1 MIRVNDLARDPDGD
15 PGAQP
20 AAAPTPDVTPD
31 AAPAAPGGAAQ
42 DDAAQKDAAQ
52 NGAAQ
57 NGAAPGGATP
67 GDATP
72 NDAAGGAADSPAAGS
87 PPEGSVPD
95 RPSDAPHESVRRENR
110 LGTLGIGA
118 LIVVLAFG
126 AGIAVGRA
134 TISGEDAASAPPVAE
149 APSASADSSG
159 APTPAASGIASL
171 PSDGPRLGRADA
183 KVVIDYWAD
192 YQCPFCAK
200 FAQEI
205 IPQLESRI
213 ADGTIALVHR
223 DYAFLDWRAPGTES
237 LDSAMAVRC
246 AGREGRYWQMHDA
259 VYAAQAGENQG
270 GFARQRLAQLA
281 ASVGLDPAAFEA
293 CMNDR
298 AAMVEVLE
306 DTAAA
311 VRSGVDSTPTVDVNG
326 QRFPG
331 VSDVPA
337 LLAAIDAAAA
347 GASPA
352 PLPTAEPITG
362 PWSEVPTDGREAGD
376 PDAPVTVELW
386 MDYQAAASGPVADGL
401 GPELRARI
409 ADGGVRV
416 VQRDLATLGDES
428 LLAAATVRCVARQG
442 DPAWLVHD
450 ALAASAQGPDRGI
463 YTATAILRYASR
475 LGFDI
480 APLSD
485 CLDDPAVLAD
495 IRAETATGTG
505 HGLDTAP
512 AVIIRKGDDEVARF
526 SGELDVAKI
535 IKAIDAAG

>member
-1 MIRVNDLARDPDGD
+1 MTRVNDPAADPARDPGIE
-15 PGAQP
+15 PIAQP
-20 AAAPTPDVTPD
+20 APDAAAEAPTPDAATPETATAST
-31 AAPAAPGGAAQ
+31 AAPAVA
-42 DDAAQKDAAQ
+42 
-52 NGAAQ
+52 
-57 NGAAPGGATP
+57 
-67 GDATP
+67 
-72 NDAAGGAADSPAAGS
+72 PAAAVDVPPAGVAPAGS
-87 PPEGSVPD
+87 APE
-95 RPSDAPHESVRRENR
+95 RPSDGPPAGVRRQNR
-110 LGTLGIGA
+110 LAALGLGTLA
-118 LIVVLAFG
+118 VVLAFG

-134 TISGEDAASAPPVAE
+134 TVPGGDASAPPVAVS
-149 APSASADSSG
+149 PGASAGASA
-159 APTPAASGIASL
+159 APTPVASGIASL
-171 PSDGPRLGRADA
+171 PSEGPRLGRADA
-183 KVVIDYWAD
+183 KVVVDYWAD

-205 IPQLESRI
+205 IPKLESRI
-213 ADGTIALVHR
+213 ADGTVALVHR
-223 DYAFLDWRAPGTES
+223 DYAFLEWREGGTES
-237 LDSAMAVRC
+237 MDSAMAVRC

-270 GFARQRLAQLA
+270 GFARERLAEIA
-281 ASVGLDPAAFEA
+281 ASVGLDAAKFEA

-306 DTAAA
+306 DTAEA
-311 VRSGVDSTPTVDVNG
+311 VRSGIDSTPTVDVNG

-352 PLPTAEPITG
+352 PLPSTEPITG
-362 PWSEVPTDGREAGD
+362 PWGEVPTDGREAGD

-386 MDYQAAASGPVADGL
+386 MDYQAAASGPVAGTL
-401 GPELRARI
+401 GPELRSRV
-409 ADGGVRV
+409 ADGRIRV

-428 LLAAATVRCVARQG
+428 FLAAAAVRCVARQG

-450 ALAASAQGPDRGI
+450 ALASSGQGPNLGI
-463 YTATAILRYASR
+463 YTATAILRFAAR

-480 APLSD
+480 APLNE

-495 IRAETATGTG
+495 IKAETAIGTG
-505 HGLDTAP
+505 DGITAAP
-512 AVIIRKGDDEVARF
+512 AVIIRKGDDEVGRF

-535 IKAIDAAG
+535 VKAIDAAG

>member
-1 MIRVNDLARDPDGD
+1 MTGVNDPAADPARDPGTG
-15 PGAQP
+15 PIAQP
-20 AAAPTPDVTPD
+20 APD
-31 AAPAAPGGAAQ
+31 ASPEAATPEATPPS
-42 DDAAQKDAAQ
+42 
-52 NGAAQ
+52 
-57 NGAAPGGATP
+57 GAAPSDTPASDAADVAAASAGAT
-67 GDATP
+67 
-72 NDAAGGAADSPAAGS
+72 AAAAGS
-87 PPEGSVPD
+87 PATGAPSSGAAPE
-95 RPSDAPHESVRRENR
+95 RPSDGPPEGVRRQNR
-110 LGTLGIGA
+110 LAALGLGA
-118 LIVVLAFG
+118 LVVVLAFG

-134 TISGEDAASAPPVAE
+134 TVPGEDAASAPPVAV
-149 APSASADSSG
+149 APSASADASA
-159 APTPAASGIASL
+159 APTPVATRNASH
-171 PSDGPRLGRADA
+171 PSEGSRLGRADA
-183 KVVIDYWAD
+183 KVVVDYWAD
-192 YQCPFCAK
+192 YQCPFCAT

-213 ADGTIALVHR
+213 ADGTVALVHR
-223 DYAFLDWRAPGTES
+223 DYAFLDWQAPGTES

-246 AGREGRYWQMHDA
+246 AGREGRYWPMHDA

-270 GFARQRLAQLA
+270 GFARERLAQLA
-281 ASVGLDPAAFEA
+281 ASIGLDATAFEA

-311 VRSGVDSTPTVDVNG
+311 VRSGVNSTPTVDVNG

-352 PLPTAEPITG
+352 PLPSAEPITG
-362 PWSEVPTDGREAGD
+362 PWGDVPTDGREAGD
-376 PDAPVTVELW
+376 SAAPVTVELW
-386 MDYQAAASGPVADGL
+386 MDYQAAGSGPVAAGL

-428 LLAAATVRCVARQG
+428 LLAAATVRCIARQG

-450 ALAASAQGPDRGI
+450 ALAASGQGPNRGI
-463 YTATAILRYASR
+463 YTATAILRFASR

-480 APLSD
+480 APLSE
-485 CLDDPAVLAD
+485 CLDDPAVLAE
-495 IRAETATGTG
+495 IKAETAIGTG
-505 HGLDTAP
+505 DGLAAAP
-512 AVIIRKGDDEVARF
+512 AVIIRKGDREVARF

-535 IKAIDAAG
+535 VKAIDAAG